1 VSTRW
6 QPLFLQSRCPNSWTC
21 LLQAYFS
28 QFGALQE
35 AMIMKDRYT
44 GKSRGF
50 GFVTFAS
57 ADDAVHVVAAEHH
70 VDGALGSC
78 SSCRWLGMLARRA
91 WCFCVGAPRVS
102 GTLPPYGRCVHA
114 AW

>member
-1 VSTRW
+1 M
-6 QPLFLQSRCPNSWTC
+6 C
-21 LLQAYFS
+21 LSQAYFS

-57 ADDAVHVVAAEHH
+57 ADDAVRVVAAEHH
-70 VDGALGSC
+70 VDGAPALCG
-78 SSCRWLGMLARRA
+78 
-91 WCFCVGAPRVS
+91 PRQ
-102 GTLPPYGRCVHA
+102 
-114 AW
+114 